1 MAAKPYRNPIPLG
14 LEQGGSLSSVSD
26 KAWGSLKGEMA
37 GLFSGTSVCKDPSS
51 ALAVAPLHPAPK
63 EPPGVPWTPGSTQR
77 ARAPAL
83 PLPVSHL
90 SAWSRSGSS
99 VPSCSCRPRGTRPSA
114 GPQAKAS
121 SRQHAST
128 SLSPREPIF
137 LPVPAGNT
145 LGLERALQRSKPELW
160 PDPRNQNAPATSASA
175 RATPHTYTHTH
186 TLPHLLCTCIHVRS
200 RPLALTHVRVCVLS
214 TRAQ

>member
-1 MAAKPYRNPIPLG
+1 
-14 LEQGGSLSSVSD
+14 
-26 KAWGSLKGEMA
+26 MA
-37 GLFSGTSVCKDPSS
+37 GLSSGTSVCKDPSS
-51 ALAVAPLHPAPK
+51 ALAVALLHPAPK

-99 VPSCSCRPRGTRPSA
+99 VPSCSCRSRGTRPSA

-137 LPVPAGNT
+137 PPVPAGNT
-145 LGLERALQRSKPELW
+145 REGLGLERALQRSKPELW
-160 PDPRNQNAPATSASA
+160 PDPRNQNAPATAASG

-186 TLPHLLCTCIHVRS
+186 TLPHLLRTLIHVRS
-200 RPLALTHVRVCVLS
+200 RLLALHTRACMLS
-214 TRAQ
+214 TRAR